1 MAVEVYPPDLWS
13 PWGGSCPLDLM
24 PLPQVG
30 SGLCT
35 KREEVR
41 PLYCTRVVGEGP
53 CLPLTTKMP
62 AVAAFTLTYDR
73 INEQGT
79 FSEGDPLTGEGAYGR
94 IVYKLEVTL
103 TRSWRMDRT
112 IEQELNFTSKAIS
125 GLSYLMVYLDIS
137 FASDPEI
144 KFPVVIVPQHSTANL
159 QPGGTLQPYPPV
171 AFGGP
176 SRSDFPPPSACFVP
190 PPGQN
195 AYGHPAAFGSGYGP
209 GPVGPPAYPAYP
221 PMPAQPAMFPGPP
234 VDTGA
239 AHYHP
244 VPPNV
249 SPYGLPAQYSSSTP
263 VHHPPPAPYAPPA
276 PMFNPT
282 PSAPPLIDHSSSAQ
296 TFNLPSFGSEMN
308 TDFLS
313 QQNEEPPSY
322 LSMFPPPTTDQ
333 TK

>member
-1 MAVEVYPPDLWS
+1 
-13 PWGGSCPLDLM
+13 
-24 PLPQVG
+24 
-30 SGLCT
+30 
-35 KREEVR
+35 
-41 PLYCTRVVGEGP
+41 
-53 CLPLTTKMP
+53 
-62 AVAAFTLTYDR
+62 
-73 INEQGT
+73 
-79 FSEGDPLTGEGAYGR
+79 
-94 IVYKLEVTL
+94 
-103 TRSWRMDRT
+103 MDRT
-112 IEQELNFTSKAIS
+112 IEQELNFASKAIS
-125 GLSYLMVYLDIS
+125 GLSYLMTRQVGQIDKEMGAFSSGSVHMDATIESGVYSPGTTTLSIQNCDIISVEYQLKVYLDIS

-313 QQNEEPPSY
+313 QQNEEPPPY